1 MFKYL
6 ILLDWTMRR
15 YAIHGLKP
23 FGVNIKICLK
33 MTNILE
39 LIQNA
44 LPMKT
49 ALVHQTHACLIF
61 VSVGQGK
68 NATADLMYVQLDIAN
83 VARTMNVHLQNIAL
97 LENA

>member
-1 MFKYL
+1 
-6 ILLDWTMRR
+6 
-15 YAIHGLKP
+15 
-23 FGVNIKICLK
+23 

-68 NATADLMYVQLDIAN
+68 NAMADLMYVQLDIAN